1 MRNSQNLPP
10 QQAQMQAAQQ
20 AQVAAWQAAQAQ
32 AQEQAAAQQAA
43 QAAQQQAAAA
53 QAQAQAAAQAQAQAA
68 AAQAAE
74 YAQAQAAWAA
84 QQEQAMQQQQQA
96 YYMQPAAPSGR
107 AIGSLICGIL
117 AIVMCASGPVG
128 LILGIVGLVLALR
141 SNKVFGKTGTSK
153 GGLICSI
160 VGAVLSLATT
170 VGLVLLSLQLSTAI
184 ATGTLPFNL
193 DSLFGSSTPT
203 TTTTTGSGSSRNSQ
217 ASAMS
222 SDGEE
227 QARSAVS
234 SQLTSIQNDE
244 SSALQEIATVADQ
257 SFQQTYG
264 ASMASCSID
273 PLEYARLM
281 TENFSYDIDTVVIA
295 DTQGGHSY
303 ANVTVSC
310 RDVRDVK
317 RAFDEALAA
326 LESGTD
332 LSAITAGDAAS
343 QIGEAFI
350 TAVNNAPSTANA
362 AYAIDVK
369 DTSGSWSVDP
379 TSWNQWLTQVFGLA

>member
-1 MRNSQNLPP
+1 
-10 QQAQMQAAQQ
+10 MQAAQQ

-43 QAAQQQAAAA
+43 QAAQQQAAA

-68 AAQAAE
+68 AQQAAE

-96 YYMQPAAPSGR
+96 YYMQPSAPSGR

-128 LILGIVGLVLALR
+128 LILAIVGLILALR

-160 VGAVLSLATT
+160 VGGVLSLVTT
-170 VGLVLLSLQLSTAI
+170 VGLVLISLQLSTAL

-193 DSLFGSSTPT
+193 DSVFGSTQSGT
-203 TTTTTGSGSSRNSQ
+203 TTSTGSGSSRNSQ

-222 SDGEE
+222 ADGEQ
-227 QARSAVS
+227 QARSAVTN
-234 SQLTSIQNDE
+234 QLTSIQNGE
-244 SSALQEIATVADQ
+244 SSALQEIATIADQ
-257 SFQQTYG
+257 TFQQTYG

-273 PLEYARLM
+273 PLEYAKLM
-281 TENFSYDIDTVVIA
+281 TENFTYDIDTVVIA
-295 DTQGGHSY
+295 SSQGGHSY

-310 RDVRDVK
+310 RDVSDVK
-317 RAFDEALAA
+317 ADFDEALAA

-332 LSAITAGDAAS
+332 LSSITAGDAAS
-343 QIGEAFI
+343 QIGEAFM
-350 TAVNNAPSTANA
+350 TAVSNAPSATNA
-362 AYAIDVK
+362 TYAIDVK

-379 TSWNQWLTQVFGLA
+379 TSWSQWLTQAFGLA